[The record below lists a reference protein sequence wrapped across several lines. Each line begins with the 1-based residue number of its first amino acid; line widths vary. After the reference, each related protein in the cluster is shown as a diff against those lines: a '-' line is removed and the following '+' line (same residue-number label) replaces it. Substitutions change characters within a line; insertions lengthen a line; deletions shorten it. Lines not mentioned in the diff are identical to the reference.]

1 MKVDIYIKETDGTRE
16 IRIPW
21 LPDKVSYDGNGS
33 ARITVDILDQGEVE
47 IPNGSTLRRISWSS
61 YFPGAGHK
69 KLPFLRGKWENPKN
83 LQSLL
88 MTWKDNST
96 PLRVIMT
103 GYPINNDVYVEDFK
117 GEYYGSY
124 GDFAYE
130 LTLKTRRDIS
140 IISEKVASAATTTET
155 KAASSGGKTYTVKQ
169 GDTLWAIAQRP
180 EHYGNGA
187 QYKKI
192 YEANKTIIEETAKK
206 HGKSSSNG
214 GHWIYP
220 GQVFTIP

>member
-21 LPDKVSYDGNGS
+21 LPDKVAYDGNGS
-33 ARITVDILDQGEVE
+33 SRITVDILDQGEAE
-47 IPNGSTLRRISWSS
+47 IPNGSTLRYISWSS
-61 YFPGAGHK
+61 YFPGEGHK
-69 KLPFLRGKWENPKN
+69 NLPFLRGKWQNPKN

-88 MTWKDNST
+88 TTWKDNNT

-103 GYPINNDVYVEDFK
+103 GYPINHDVYVDDFK
-117 GEYYGSY
+117 GEYSGSY

-130 LTLKTRRDIS
+130 LVLKTRRDIS
-140 IISEKVASAATTTET
+140 VISEKVVTPAKTET
-155 KAASSGGKTYTVKQ
+155 KAAASSAKTHTVKS
-169 GDTLWAIAQRP
+169 GDTLWAIAQK
-180 EHYGNGA
+180 HYGSGA

-192 YEANKTIIEETAKK
+192 YEANKAIIEETAKK
-206 HGKSSSNG
+206 RGKSSSNG

-220 GQVFTIP
+220 GTVLQIP